1 MTIDEQTQEIHQ
13 FFTENGIEL
22 DPQFSLQ
29 ALADD
34 AGIDCDT
41 AYVMVLNLE
50 DPQIM
55 QDIARCNYDTF
66 NIFDSLQFND
76 GYEDVLLTLIQ

>member
-1 MTIDEQTQEIHQ
+1 MTIDEQTQEIRE
-13 FFTENGIEL
+13 FFNENGIEL

-34 AGIDCDT
+34 AAIDCDI
-41 AYVMVLNLE
+41 AYVMALNLE
-50 DPQIM
+50 DPRIM
-55 QDIARCNYDTF
+55 QDIASCNYDTF

-76 GYEDVLLTLIQ
+76 GYEDVLLTLVQ